1 MNEMYNG
8 TFSVNKEKQFK
19 TFSMELGGRTLSV
32 DIGRVSAQAN
42 GAAFMHYGD
51 TTVLST
57 ATASDKPRDGI
68 DFFPLS
74 VEYEE
79 KLYAVGKIPGGFNK
93 REGKASENAILT
105 SRVIDRPMRPLFPKD
120 YRNDVT
126 LNNMVMSV
134 DPQCRPELVAMLGSA
149 IATAISDIPFDGPC
163 ATTQLGMV
171 DGEFIVNPSQ
181 EQWKNGDLQLTVAST
196 STKVIMIEA
205 GANEIPEAK
214 MIEAIYKCHEI
225 NQTIIEFINKMVA
238 EVGKEKHAYESCAI
252 PEEMFAKMKE
262 IVTPEEME
270 VAVFTD
276 EKQVREENIRQI
288 TEKFEEAFAENEDWL
303 AILGEAVYQY
313 QKKTVRKMILK
324 DHKRPDGR
332 QITQIRPLAA
342 EVDIIPRVH
351 GSAMFTRGQTQICNV
366 TTLAPLSEAQ
376 KVDGLDENETTKR
389 YMHHYNF
396 PSYSVGETKPSRGPG
411 RREIGHGALA
421 EKALVP
427 VLPSEEE
434 FPYAIRS
441 VSETF
446 ESNGSTSMGS
456 TCASCMSLMAAG
468 VPIKRMVA
476 GISCGLV
483 TGETDD
489 DYVLLTDIQGLE
501 DFFGDMD
508 FKVTGTTEG
517 ITAIQMDI
525 KIHGLTRPI
534 VEGAIA
540 RCHDARLNIMDNCM
554 KPAIA
559 EPRKEVGE
567 YAPKII
573 QMQIEPEKIGDVVG
587 QRGKTINA
595 IIDQTG
601 VKIDI
606 TDDGFVSICGTDK
619 AMMDKAAEMIKIIT
633 TEFEEG
639 QVFKGKV
646 ISIKEFGAFLEFAP
660 GKEGMVHISKISK
673 ERINHVE
680 DVLTLGDVVT
690 VVCLGKDKMG
700 RISFSMKD
708 VAQQ

>member
-1 MNEMYNG
+1 MA
-8 TFSVNKEKQFK
+8 KEFK
-19 TFSMELGGRTLSV
+19 TFSIEIGGRTLSV

-42 GAAFMHYGD
+42 GAAFMHYGE

-57 ATASDKPRDGI
+57 ATASEKPRDGI

-126 LNNMVMSV
+126 LNNLVMSV

-149 IATAISDIPFDGPC
+149 IATCISDIPFCGPC
-163 ATTQLGMV
+163 AMTQVGLV
-171 DGEFIVNPSQ
+171 DGEFIINPNQ
-181 EQWKNGDLQLTVAST
+181 AQWKDGDLQLTVAST
-196 STKVIMIEA
+196 SEKVIMIEA
-205 GANEIPEAK
+205 GANVVPEAK
-214 MIEAIYKCHEI
+214 MIEAIYLAHDVNQKIIAWINEI
-225 NQTIIEFINKMVA
+225 VK
-238 EVGKEKHAYESCAI
+238 EVGKPKHEYTSCAI
-252 PEEMFAKMKE
+252 PEEMFAAIKE
-262 IVTPEEME
+262 IVPPAEME
-270 VAVFTD
+270 EAVFTD

-288 TEKFEEAFAENEDWL
+288 TAKLEEAFADKEDYL
-303 AILGEAVYQY
+303 AVLGEAIYQY

-332 QITQIRPLAA
+332 AITQIRPLAA

-351 GSAMFTRGQTQICNV
+351 GSAMFTRGQTQICDV
-366 TTLAPLSEAQ
+366 VTLAPLSEMQ
-376 KVDGLDENETTKR
+376 KVDGLDENEKSKR

-396 PSYSVGETKPSRGPG
+396 PAYSVGETKVSRGPG

-427 VLPSEEE
+427 VLPSEAE
-434 FPYAIRS
+434 FPYAIRA

-468 VPIKRMVA
+468 VPLKAMVA

-483 TGETDD
+483 TGDTDD
-489 DYVLLTDIQGLE
+489 DFVLLTDIQGLE

-540 RCHDARLNIMDNCM
+540 RCREARLFIMDNCM
-554 KPAIA
+554 KPAIS
-559 EPRKEVGE
+559 EPRKEVGK

-573 QMQIEPEKIGDVVG
+573 QIQIDPEKIGDVVG
-587 QRGKTINA
+587 QRGKTINE
-595 IIDQTG
+595 IIARTG

-606 TDDGFVSICGTDK
+606 TDDGAVSVCGTDK
-619 AMMDKAAEMIKIIT
+619 EEMDKASEMIKIIT
-633 TEFEEG
+633 TDYEQG

-646 ISIKEFGAFLEFAP
+646 ISIKEFGAFVEFAP

-673 ERINHVE
+673 ERIDHVE
-680 DVLTLGDVVT
+680 DVLTLGDGVK
-690 VVCLGKDKMG
+690 VVCLGKDKLG
-700 RISFSMKD
+700 RMSFSIKD
-708 VAQQ
+708 CAQK